1 MVTRRQVL
9 LAAAVLATGP
19 NVAGA
24 DGFLT
29 LGGTTSV
36 DNSGLLAHLIAA
48 FEAES
53 GITVRVVTQGTGAIL
68 RLAQRGDVDVV
79 LVHDR
84 AAEDA
89 FVAAGHGLFRR
100 DVMSSRFLIVGPAGD
115 RAGIRGLDDAV
126 AALARIA
133 GARATFVSRGDNSGT
148 DKAEKRLWAAARVD
162 LRAASGTW
170 YLETGAGMGAT
181 LNIAAAR
188 DAYALTES
196 GSWLGFGNRG
206 ALVALVDGDPRL
218 PNPYGVVMIN
228 PERHRGLRAEE
239 ARAFID
245 WLVGPRGQA
254 AIADFR
260 IDGGH
265 PFTPDA
271 APG

>member
-1 MVTRRQVL
+1 MVTRRQLL
-9 LAAAVLATGP
+9 LAAAV
-19 NVAGA
+19 VAVRPTVARA
-24 DGFLT
+24 DRFLT
-29 LGGTTSV
+29 LGSTTSV

-48 FEAES
+48 FKAES

-84 AAEDA
+84 ASEDA

-115 RAGIRGLDDAV
+115 PAGIRGRDAV
-126 AALARIA
+126 AALTRIA

-148 DKAEKRLWAAARVD
+148 DRAEKRLWEAAAVD
-162 LRAASGTW
+162 LRAASGSW

-181 LNIAAAR
+181 LNITAAR
-188 DAYALTES
+188 EGYALTES
-196 GSWLGFGNRG
+196 GTWFSFGNRRG
-206 ALVALVDGDPRL
+206 LVALVADDPRL
-218 PNPYGVVMIN
+218 FNPYGAILVN
-228 PERHRGLRAEE
+228 PERHRRVRAAE
-239 ARAFID
+239 ARAFIG

-260 IDGGH
+260 IDGER
-265 PFTPDA
+265 PFAPYV